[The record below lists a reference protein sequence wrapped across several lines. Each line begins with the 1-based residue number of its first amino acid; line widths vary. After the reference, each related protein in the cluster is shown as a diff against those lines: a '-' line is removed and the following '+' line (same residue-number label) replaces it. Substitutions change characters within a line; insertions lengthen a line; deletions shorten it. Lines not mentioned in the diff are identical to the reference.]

1 MTILLTGATGTVGRA
16 VLRQLL
22 DAGEPVRA
30 LTRDPARAAALL
42 PGGVE
47 LVAGNLGDPGG
58 LPAAL
63 DGVDR
68 VFLLSVGP
76 RKAEHDANLAQA
88 AAKAGVTRLVA
99 LSSLAAEEDP
109 DGVLGRWHADGERAV
124 RDAGPPWT
132 IVRPG
137 GFMSNALEWAASVRD
152 AGVVRAPFGD
162 LRASIVDP
170 RDIAAVVVAALAGGH
185 DGAVLP
191 LSGPAA
197 ISPAE
202 QVAVLAEVL
211 DRPVR
216 FEELSLDEARAAM
229 ARRVP
234 ASVVDAVLSARAAAG
249 PFRARVLPT
258 VRDVTGR
265 APRSFRQWAEDH
277 VDSFR

>member
-22 DAGEPVRA
+22 DAGAPVRA
-30 LTRDPARAAALL
+30 LTRDPARAATLL
-42 PGGVE
+42 PDGVDVVGGD
-47 LVAGNLGDPGG
+47 LGDPDS

-63 DGVDR
+63 DGVER
-68 VFLLSVGP
+68 VFLLSAGP
-76 RKAEHDANLAQA
+76 QMAEHDANLAQA
-88 AAKAGVTRLVA
+88 AAKAGVRRLVA

-109 DGVLGRWHADGERAV
+109 DGALGRWHADGERAV
-124 RDAGPPWT
+124 REAGPAWT

-137 GFMSNALEWAASVRD
+137 GFMSNALDWAPAVR
-152 AGVVRAPFGD
+152 AGVVRAPFRD
-162 LRASIVDP
+162 LRAAIVDP
-170 RDIAAVVVAALAGGH
+170 RDIAAVVVAAMSGGH

-202 QVAVLAEVL
+202 QVAVLADVL

-216 FEELSLDEARAAM
+216 FEELGVPEARAAM
-229 ARRVP
+229 ARRLP
-234 ASVVDAVLSARAAAG
+234 QEVVDAVLSARAAAG

-258 VRDVTGR
+258 VLEVTGR
-265 APRSFRQWAEDH
+265 EPRSFRQWVEDH
-277 VDSFR
+277 VDTFR

>member
-16 VLRQLL
+16 VVRQLL
-22 DAGEPVRA
+22 EAGEPVRA
-30 LTRDPARAAALL
+30 LTRDPARAATLL
-42 PGGVE
+42 PDVE
-47 LVAGNLGDPGG
+47 LVAGDLGDPDS
-58 LPAAL
+58 LPSTL

-99 LSSLAAEEDP
+99 LSSLAAEEAP
-109 DGVLGRWHADGERAV
+109 NGLLGRWHADGERAV
-124 RDAGPPWT
+124 RDAGPAWT

-137 GFMSNALEWAASVRD
+137 GFMSNTSEWAPSVRQ

-170 RDIAAVVVAALAGGH
+170 RDIAAVVVAALRGGH

-211 DRPVR
+211 DRPLR
-216 FEELSLDEARAAM
+216 FEELGLEQARAAM

-234 ASVVDAVLSARAAAG
+234 AEVVDAVLSARAAAG

-258 VRDVTGR
+258 VQDVTGR

-277 VDSFR
+277 ADTFR

>member
-16 VLRQLL
+16 VARQLL
-22 DAGEPVRA
+22 EAGEPVRA
-30 LTRDPARAAALL
+30 LTRDPARAAPLL
-42 PGGVE
+42 PEVE
-47 LVAGNLGDPGG
+47 LVAGDLGDPDS
-58 LPAAL
+58 LPSTL

-76 RKAEHDANLAQA
+76 RKAEHDAHLAQA
-88 AAKAGVTRLVA
+88 AAKAGVARLVA

-109 DGVLGRWHADGERAV
+109 DGLLGRWHADGERAV
-124 RDAGPPWT
+124 RDAGPAWT

-137 GFMSNALEWAASVRD
+137 GFMSNALEWAPSVRE

-170 RDIAAVVVAALAGGH
+170 RDIAAVVVAALNGGH

-202 QVAVLAEVL
+202 QVEVLAGVL
-211 DRPVR
+211 GRPLR
-216 FEELSLDEARAAM
+216 FEELDVAQARAAM

-234 ASVVDAVLSARAAAG
+234 AEVVDAVLAARAAAG

-258 VRDVTGR
+258 VEDVTGR
-265 APRSFRQWAEDH
+265 VPRSFRQWAEDH
-277 VDSFR
+277 ADTFR